1 MPKVDESK
9 YDVLTRNQEK
19 DSYKGKILSRSLS
32 NRLLSSSKITDFL
45 VRVEP
50 IVYSWFDMS
59 RMIKKQLNFRVRQD
73 DKTIDA

>member
-1 MPKVDESK
+1 MPKVEDSK
-9 YDVLTRNQEK
+9 YDVLTRNPEK

-32 NRLLSSSKITDFL
+32 NRLLSSSKITSFL